1 MNLTIL
7 GVPSSIGA
15 RNTGTEKAPAALR
28 QARLIASLEAAG
40 HGVRDEG
47 DQELVPYAPDERPD
61 RRKKQNVEG
70 VARMARTLAGRVDAA
85 LRQFRV
91 PLVLGG
97 DCTVALGSLSG
108 AVKAHGEM
116 GLVYFDRDA
125 ELNTPRTTPSGIL
138 DGMVIAHLLGLG
150 EPALA
155 LPDGG
160 PPLLRPGRLAL
171 MGVERLDAKEI
182 PFYEALP
189 SLRMTASEIRRMD
202 GAQAAGEILA
212 RISPR
217 AERFWIHC
225 DLDVLDGADMAAV
238 DFPAPGGI
246 GLEPMAAIL
255 APLTKTAGFTGLEIT
270 NFNPDKDP
278 DGAAARR
285 VVHLLCAALATE
297 ARGA

>member
-15 RNTGTEKAPAALR
+15 RNTGTEKAPSALR
-28 QARLIASLEAAG
+28 QASLIARLEAGG
-40 HGVRDEG
+40 HDVRDGG
-47 DQELVPYAPDERPD
+47 DQELIAYVPDERPQ
-61 RRKKQNVEG
+61 RRKMQNLEA
-70 VARMARTLAGRVDAA
+70 VALMARTLATRVDAV

-91 PLVLGG
+91 PIVLGG

-138 DGMVIAHLLGLG
+138 DGMVISHLLGRG

-160 PPLLRPGRLAL
+160 PPLLRPGKLAL
-171 MGVERLDAKEI
+171 MGVERLDVREI

-189 SLRMTASEIRRMD
+189 SLRMPGAEIRRIG
-202 GAQAAGEILA
+202 GAQTAREILA
-212 RISPR
+212 RVSPR
-217 AERFWIHC
+217 NDRFWVHC
-225 DLDVLDGADMAAV
+225 DLDVLDGAEMLAV

-246 GLEPMAAIL
+246 GLAEMEAIL
-255 APLTKTAGFTGLEIT
+255 AGLTNAPGFTGVEIT

-278 DGAAARR
+278 DGSAARR
-285 VVHLLCAALATE
+285 VVDLLSAALRGE
-297 ARGA
+297 APAA